1 MWNSEPTHR
10 QQPYNGNTTSS
21 GGQPPKQLG
30 MTSAISL
37 AEPRP
42 EDLLRTEELNKSLH
56 PYNVFESQVE
66 LNHRMEILAKLNT
79 LVKQWVKDISMAKN
93 MPEAAA
99 EKLGGKI
106 YTFGSYRLGVHHKG
120 ADIDALCVA
129 PRNIERTDYF
139 QSFFEVLKKQPEVTE
154 CRAVEE
160 AFVPV
165 IKMNFDGIEID
176 LLFARLSLK
185 EIPDD
190 FDLRDDNLLKN
201 LDPRS
206 VRSLN
211 GCRVTDEI
219 LALVPNIE
227 NFRLALR
234 TIKLWAKKHGIYSN
248 SLGYFGGVT
257 WAMLVARTCQLYP
270 NAAAATLVHKFFLV
284 FSRWKWPNPVLLKHP
299 DNVNL
304 RFQVWDPR
312 VNASDRYHLMPII
325 TPAYPQQNSTFN
337 VSESTKK
344 VILTEFNRGMSITDE
359 IMLGRVSWDRLFEAP
374 SFFYRY
380 RHFIVL
386 LVNSQTADDHLEWCG
401 LVESKVRLLIGN
413 LERNPHIALA
423 HVNPKCFEL
432 KKGVS
437 ANNSQNN
444 SGNEDELKQQPAQA
458 SITTAPFCSLWFIGL
473 EFERSENLNID
484 LTESIQNFTE
494 HVIMHGVNIKMLKE
508 GMAIDARHVKRKQ
521 LSLYLDSDFLKRERK
536 SMEIHNN
543 FNNTLMANRKRLS
556 TELAQAQEPSPTGAA
571 TGGNHR
577 GRESGA
583 KVHRLS
589 ESLTED
595 NSNASSDM
603 GGTTPSTPT
612 AAQMSAPSFKANSK
626 NGADG
631 SCMDTNDPAVSHNNG
646 SSNNSSN
653 STNNA
658 GSNTAQHTPQPQQ
671 QPAPPPPS
679 SSASHHHH
687 HKFRKNNNAAAAA
700 ASNSIFNQRS
710 ILHATSSLSA
720 ALSITGHKRKQATTT
735 TTVAVGAATCA
746 ASNSNKN
753 GNSSV
758 GGGGNNANIC
768 YYIDDDDDNN
778 QQNQQQQQPPTQK
791 PQKQQ
796 QQHQQQTHLVARANM
811 PTATTS
817 AATAAAATAAP
828 TISCK
833 SFKCLS

>member
-1 MWNSEPTHR
+1 MWNSEPTQR
-10 QQPYNGNTTSS
+10 QQQQPQQQPYNGNSTSS
-21 GGQPPKQLG
+21 AQPAKQLG

-42 EDLLRTEELNKSLH
+42 EDIQRTDELRSSLE
-56 PYNVFESQVE
+56 PYNVFESQDE

-79 LVKQWVKDISMAKN
+79 LVKQWVKDISMSKN

-139 QSFFEVLKKQPEVTE
+139 QSFFEILKQQPEVTE
-154 CRAVEE
+154 CRSVEE

-219 LALVPNIE
+219 LALVPDIE

-234 TIKLWAKKHGIYSN
+234 AIKLWAKKHGIYSN

-270 NAAAATLVHKFFLV
+270 NAVAATLVHKFFLV

-299 DNVNL
+299 DN
-304 RFQVWDPR
+304 VWDPR

-359 IMLGRVSWDRLFEAP
+359 IMLGRIGWDRLFEAP

-413 LERNPHIALA
+413 LERNQHIALA
-423 HVNPKCFEL
+423 HVNPKCFDL
-432 KKGVS
+432 KKGGNPNS
-437 ANNSQNN
+437 SQNN
-444 SGNEDELKQQPAQA
+444 SGNEDDSKPQSSA
-458 SITTAPFCSLWFIGL
+458 TTAPFCSLWFIGL
-473 EFERSENLNID
+473 EFERSDNLNID
-484 LTESIQNFTE
+484 LTENIQNFTE
-494 HVIMHGVNIKMLKE
+494 QVCQHGINIKMLKE
-508 GMAIDARHVKRKQ
+508 GMTIDARHVKRKQ
-521 LSLYLDSDFLKRERK
+521 LSLYLDPDFLKRERK
-536 SMEIHNN
+536 SMESHNN
-543 FNNTLMANRKRLS
+543 FNNTLLANRKRLS
-556 TELAQAQEPSPTGAA
+556 SELAQTQESLPAGQKSA
-571 TGGNHR
+571 GGNR
-577 GRESGA
+577 AREIGA

-589 ESLTED
+589 ESLTEE
-595 NSNASSDM
+595 NSNASSDV
-603 GGTTPSTPT
+603 GALTPTTPT
-612 AAQMSAPSFKANSK
+612 AAQENAPSFKASGK
-626 NGADG
+626 NGAESSKMD
-631 SCMDTNDPAVSHNNG
+631 CMDSAENTVPVSHNNG
-646 SSNNSSN
+646 SNNNSSN
-653 STNNA
+653 NN
-658 GSNTAQHTPQPQQ
+658 GNG
-671 QPAPPPPS
+671 
-679 SSASHHHH
+679 
-687 HKFRKNNNAAAAA
+687 NNNAAAAE
-700 ASNSIFNQRS
+700 
-710 ILHATSSLSA
+710 
-720 ALSITGHKRKQATTT
+720 
-735 TTVAVGAATCA
+735 VAC
-746 ASNSNKN
+746 S
-753 GNSSV
+753 
-758 GGGGNNANIC
+758 
-768 YYIDDDDDNN
+768 
-778 QQNQQQQQPPTQK
+778 
-791 PQKQQ
+791 
-796 QQHQQQTHLVARANM
+796 
-811 PTATTS
+811 
-817 AATAAAATAAP
+817 
-828 TISCK
+828 
-833 SFKCLS
+833 